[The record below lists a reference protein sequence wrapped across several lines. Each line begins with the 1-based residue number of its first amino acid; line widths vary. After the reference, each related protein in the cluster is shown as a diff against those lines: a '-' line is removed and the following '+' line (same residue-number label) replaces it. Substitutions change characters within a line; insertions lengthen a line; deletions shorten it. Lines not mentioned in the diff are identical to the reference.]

1 MNTPR
6 QNIELCCEPDGEVG
20 GAQDQTD
27 TPADRDNLQGR
38 GAAEGGPVTLHGK
51 HIYCLIGL
59 ILSVTL
65 SLCQSTSFSSGGGL
79 SLNLAV
85 IASASYSLLT

>member
-38 GAAEGGPVTLHGK
+38 GGAEGGPVTL
-51 HIYCLIGL
+51 
-59 ILSVTL
+59 
-65 SLCQSTSFSSGGGL
+65 
-79 SLNLAV
+79 
-85 IASASYSLLT
+85 

>member
-38 GAAEGGPVTLHGK
+38 GGAVVLVEGGPVTLQGK
-51 HIYCLIGL
+51 QIYCLM
-59 ILSVTL
+59 
-65 SLCQSTSFSSGGGL
+65 
-79 SLNLAV
+79 
-85 IASASYSLLT
+85 